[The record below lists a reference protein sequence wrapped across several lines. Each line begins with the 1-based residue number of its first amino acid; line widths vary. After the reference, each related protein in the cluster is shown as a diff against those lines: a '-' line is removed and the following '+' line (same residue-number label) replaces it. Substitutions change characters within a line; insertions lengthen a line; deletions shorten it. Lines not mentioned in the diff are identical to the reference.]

1 MKKVLP
7 LLLLGT
13 LLFAAA
19 TFWQTLMAIEKEFYT
34 VPETPKT
41 AVIAPP
47 MEANA
52 TKTAAP
58 AAKGTAA
65 PTSVAGAAMQAAE
78 KRASVQKSEDLSNL
92 ADAKIAKFNVLLGM
106 LKERPYEVDNPEN
119 PFYNP
124 QKAEQQRSRLRT
136 RIAVNKQYGYDLA
149 VTRDQIALLELDARQ
164 QIYNFFVDLATKWT
178 DMSGDDLHKM
188 FQKYT
193 QWLQSIDAGKYTKA
207 YIEAKKNSDKI
218 SRQIVENYEKLRMH
232 YLFFSEFLEYV
243 ATNPSMLHY
252 RSILSIFK
260 LDEIIDRI
268 NSVEA
273 FAKINTDL
281 RIIHTD
287 MGRLIIFILIM
298 IVAWGSS
305 YLLYFKLYRFLRDR
319 IEAEYHDTDEMLLS
333 NLDGMRRPFFIL
345 VLAFGFRMGL
355 EVLFHPAPLPDKLA
369 LFFYAIILGT
379 VAYIVIIIIDSL
391 FFDYM
396 VKKGEL
402 QNKQLR
408 QELINLILSIIKAI
422 IVIVAIS
429 MLLVRMGVNITGVV
443 ASLGIG
449 GLAVALAA
457 QNTLSNF
464 FGLLK
469 IIFDNSFSQGDWIE
483 TKDAEGTVVEIGFI
497 STMIRTFDNAMIV
510 VPNATL
516 ANNPLKNW
524 SKRTVGRRIKMQIGV
539 TYGSR
544 REDVVAAVEDIKR
557 MLLEHPG
564 IASPKKVDGKEIFQ
578 RRSRREKKLISL
590 EDKYGVKTTLLVY
603 LDEFAD
609 SSINILVYCYSKSV
623 VWQEWLEV
631 KQDVMLKIWQI
642 LESHNLEFAFPSESI
657 YFDPDNIEES
667 FKKLTM
673 GQAKLEAKPQ
683 AT

>member
-1 MKKVLP
+1 MKKS
-7 LLLLGT
+7 LLLLLPAV
-13 LLFAAA
+13 LLVAAA
-19 TFWQTLMAIEKEFYT
+19 TFWQTVIEVEKEFYST
-34 VPETPKT
+34 PEPAQKT
-41 AVIAPP
+41 IAHPSTA
-47 MEANA
+47 ESNA
-52 TKTAAP
+52 TAAGKKNTIVAAEKPTASASLAP
-58 AAKGTAA
+58 KPAA
-65 PTSVAGAAMQAAE
+65 PT
-78 KRASVQKSEDLSNL
+78 EDLSNL
-92 ADAKIAKFNVLLGM
+92 ADKKIAKFNLLLGI
-106 LKERPYEVDNPEN
+106 LKERPYEVNNPDN

-124 QKAEQQRSRLRT
+124 IRAESLASKLNT
-136 RIAVNKQYGYDLA
+136 RIAVNRQYGYDLA
-149 VTRDQIALLELDARQ
+149 VIRDEIALLELDARK
-164 QIYNFFVDLATKWT
+164 QIYRFFVDLATKWT
-178 DMSGDDLHKM
+178 DMSTDDLLKM
-188 FQKYT
+188 FQHYT
-193 QWLQSIDAGKYTKA
+193 QWLQSIDSGKYTKA
-207 YIEAKKNSDKI
+207 YLEAKKHDDKI

-252 RSILSIFK
+252 RSIMSFFR

-268 NSVEA
+268 NSVDA
-273 FAKINTDL
+273 FARINTDL
-281 RIIHTD
+281 RHIHTD
-287 MGRLIIFILIM
+287 MGRLIIFLLIM

-305 YLLYFKLYRFLRDR
+305 YLMYFKLYRFLRR
-319 IEAEYHDTDEMLLS
+319 SIEAEYHDTDEMLLS

-355 EVLFHPAPLPDKLA
+355 EVLFHPAPLPEKLA
-369 LFFYAIILGT
+369 LFFYAVILGT

-408 QELINLILSIIKAI
+408 QELINLILSIIKAV

-429 MLLVRMGVNITGVV
+429 MLLVRMGVNITGVI

-497 STMIRTFDNAMIV
+497 STMIRTFDNAMIT

-524 SKRTVGRRIKMQIGV
+524 SKRTVGRRIKMEVGV

-544 REDVVAAVEDIKR
+544 REDVTAAVEEIRD

-564 IASPKKVDGKEIFQ
+564 IATPKKVDRESIVRK
-578 RRSRREKKLISL
+578 RSRREKKLVSL
-590 EDKYGVKTTLLVY
+590 EDKYGIKTTLLVY

-631 KQDVMLKIWQI
+631 KQDVLLKIWEI
-642 LESHNLEFAFPSESI
+642 LEKHNLEFAFPSESI
-657 YFDPDNIEES
+657 YFDPDNIGES
-667 FKKLTM
+667 FGRLPLKNGGALS
-673 GQAKLEAKPQ
+673 
-683 AT
+683 